1 MGTFGYAPIGAI
13 NDNIGDWEYPGL
25 ALCRF
30 LSPADAGTLT
40 KISAYIYARSG
51 GGETGPI
58 SAKTA
63 IYADV
68 LGSPGALLATSLEV
82 SGITTTPGWVDFPVS
97 YTLQP
102 YTYYWLAM
110 YSSSDFM
117 FNFDGSSTFQMI
129 IGFDQSDYPDFP
141 NPFTSLNRKW
151 QQQYQNSIYAT
162 YTPSSS
168 SSGSSGWS
176 IIGPLSAVSLP
187 SAPKVYNDQ
196 NPADITVVKVAG
208 QAPVLIGV
216 DLAER
221 TLRLEGSIWVH
232 GQTNANLEAN
242 YLAPLRSMAMQAV
255 TIIDPD
261 AQFAGSGWIL
271 KEPDFKR
278 EAEGAEVRYT
288 YTLTFLQGQA
298 VVVLQNSGGGS
309 PI

>member
-1 MGTFGYAPIGAI
+1 MATFGYVTIGAMS
-13 NDNIGDWEYPGL
+13 DDVGDWEWPGV
-25 ALCRF
+25 AICRF
-30 LSPADAGTLT
+30 LSPSDAGSLT
-40 KISAYIYARSG
+40 KITAYVYARSG
-51 GGETGPI
+51 GISPI
-58 SAKTA
+58 SAKAA

-68 LGSPGALLATSLEV
+68 LGSPGSLLATSSEV

-110 YSSSDFM
+110 YSANDFM
-117 FNFDGSSTFQMI
+117 FNFDRTSAYQII
-129 IGFDQSDYPDFP
+129 IGYDPSDYPNFP
-141 NPFTSLNRKW
+141 NPFSTLTSQW
-151 QQQYQNSIYAT
+151 QAQFQISIYAT

-168 SSGSSGWS
+168 GSGSSGWA
-176 IIGPLSAVSLP
+176 IIGSSSAVSLP

-196 NPADITVVKVAG
+196 NPADITIVKVAG

-242 YLAPLRSMAMQAV
+242 YLAPLRSLAMQAV
-255 TIIDPD
+255 SIIDPD
-261 AQFAGSGWIL
+261 SQFGGSGWIL

-278 EAEGAEVRYT
+278 EAEGAEVRYI
-288 YTLTFLQGQA
+288 YTLTFLQGQS
-298 VVVLQNSGGGS
+298 VVVLQSSGGGN

>member
-1 MGTFGYAPIGAI
+1 
-13 NDNIGDWEYPGL
+13 
-25 ALCRF
+25 
-30 LSPADAGTLT
+30 
-40 KISAYIYARSG
+40 
-51 GGETGPI
+51 
-58 SAKTA
+58 
-63 IYADV
+63 
-68 LGSPGALLATSLEV
+68 LLATSSEV
-82 SGITTTPGWVDFPVS
+82 SAITTTPGWVDFPVS

-110 YSSSDFM
+110 YSANDFM
-117 FNFDGSSTFQMI
+117 FNFDSTSAYQMI
-129 IGFDQSDYPDFP
+129 IGSDPSDYPNFP
-141 NPFTSLNRKW
+141 NPFSNVAHQW
-151 QQQYQNSIYAT
+151 QQQYQISIYAT

-168 SSGSSGWS
+168 GSGSSGWA
-176 IIGPLSAVSLP
+176 IIGPLTTVSLP
-187 SAPKVYNDQ
+187 SAPKAYNDQ
-196 NPADITVVKVAG
+196 NPADITIVKVAG

-232 GQTNANLEAN
+232 GQNNATLEAN

-261 AQFAGSGWIL
+261 AQFGGSGWIL